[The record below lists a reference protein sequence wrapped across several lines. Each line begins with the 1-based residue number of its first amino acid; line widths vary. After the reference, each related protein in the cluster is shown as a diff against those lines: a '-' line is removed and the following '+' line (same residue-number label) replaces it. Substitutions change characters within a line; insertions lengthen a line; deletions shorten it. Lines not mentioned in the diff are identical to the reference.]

1 MHSHMHVFL
10 ISQHSSQSEQVK
22 MDSDKFQNMID
33 NSNLWNDASDHT
45 HWITRLVTS
54 LLSSGG
60 VTDEVL
66 LLVMPVCEV
75 KVISIR
81 MFMCTTLSCFITK
94 VEFCELVFPMLI
106 YSILANQNAEC
117 TAVLTC
123 QFIGFLKANVKVNN
137 GKVTVATNSS
147 YIPSLRTIID
157 TILFLRK
164 INKPS
169 ERLVYF

>member
-1 MHSHMHVFL
+1 
-10 ISQHSSQSEQVK
+10 
-22 MDSDKFQNMID
+22 MDGDKFQSMID
-33 NSNLWNDASDHT
+33 NSHLWNDASDHT

-66 LLVMPVCEV
+66 LLVTQVCEV
-75 KVISIR
+75 KVNSEISNR
-81 MFMCTTLSCFITK
+81 MFVCTTLSYLK

-106 YSILANQNAEC
+106 YNILANQNAEC
-117 TAVLTC
+117 TAVLTH
-123 QFIGFLKANVKVNN
+123 QFTEFLKENVTITSGN
-137 GKVTVATNSS
+137 VTMATKSS
-147 YIPSLRTIID
+147 YITSLRTIID

-169 ERLVYF
+169 ERLAYLCMHIIIQVFM